1 MSERVPRRI
10 VTQDDEPIPN
20 PDTNQD
26 QLPFDPQPEAEQSTI
41 VVQPPEEYAAPPE
54 VIEQPLTPEQQQD
67 AANRFTDA
75 ELLGK
80 SYRVRR
86 LVSTI
91 GNQRT
96 RTWEMSK
103 AKVANAWDSPGKWI
117 KQGLHDNANRK
128 VEEINASHQAD
139 RKAVLESNVPK
150 RLRDHRL
157 ARIDRKFNRKMKKW
171 GGKLNERKA
180 ALNTHTNR
188 MNARTESVKTNHEKR
203 RAETI
208 AYYKAAK
215 VKAEARKSLRN
226 ELNAQ
231 GASWLEKNAIM
242 KDIPQD
248 QRKRIGEAAL
258 LAQASHR
265 SAKTAERTAAQSER
279 QASTAERSLLA
290 NVARSEQLANRA
302 KEADQSIE
310 DITNVQLP
318 EARANLSSLQE
329 QLGQLP
335 DDSPDRTAL
344 QVKIQEA
351 EDKIKIY
358 EERELPY
365 WHGIAKHY
373 REQVNTLLDE
383 RAVLQQTYQSHQE
396 AAAQHLDAAAS
407 KRAAADEYARQ
418 RSVETNTVLNSETE
432 SNNNGNS

>member
-1 MSERVPRRI
+1 MSERGSRHI
-10 VTQDDEPIPN
+10 VTTDEVPIPN
-20 PDTNQD
+20 PYTNQD
-26 QLPFDPQPEAEQSTI
+26 ELFFDSQPETEHTTI
-41 VVQPPEEYAAPPE
+41 DAQPPEEYAAPPE
-54 VIEQPLTPEQQQD
+54 AIEQPLTPEQQQD

-80 SYRVRR
+80 SYRVQR

-91 GNQRT
+91 GNQRA

-117 KQGLHDNANRK
+117 KQSLHDSANRK
-128 VEEINASHQAD
+128 VEEINTDHKAARD
-139 RKAVLESNVPK
+139 AVLQSNVSK
-150 RLRDHRL
+150 RLLDHRL
-157 ARIDRKFNRKMKKW
+157 ARIDKKFNRKKEKW
-171 GGKLNERKA
+171 NSKLNERKT
-180 ALNTHTNR
+180 ALSAHTSR
-188 MNARTESVKTNHEKR
+188 MNARTELVKTNHEKR

-242 KDIPQD
+242 KNLPQD

-279 QASTAERSLLA
+279 QASTAEQSLLA

-383 RAVLQQTYQSHQE
+383 RTALQQAHQTHQDT
-396 AAAQHLDAAAS
+396 AAQHIEAAKS

-418 RSVETNTVLNSETE
+418 HSAETNDLLNS
-432 SNNNGNS
+432 